1 MTVPRVIAVGLL
13 VFLPATCAYV
23 IPDLLGG
30 SHVLMIGRILYNAF
44 TANIDWPV
52 ASAVA
57 IALLL
62 LLVLPMMLYQ
72 HMQGTETDA
81 R

>member
-1 MTVPRVIAVGLL
+1 
-13 VFLPATCAYV
+13 
-23 IPDLLGG
+23 
-30 SHVLMIGRILYNAF
+30 RILYNEF
-44 TANIDWPV
+44 NANVDWPV

-72 HMQGTETDA
+72 HIQGKETEGS
-81 R
+81 